1 MRLFILSS
9 REKRTTCI
17 LFTFIDGVGTRCELA
32 VLLQITVG
40 MRSGSNSSSHSCITH
55 TKRTATLDCLS

>member
-1 MRLFILSS
+1 MRLFIFSS

-17 LFTFIDGVGTRCELA
+17 LFTFIDGGWNPCELA

-40 MRSGSNSSSHSCITH
+40 MRSCSTRVV
-55 TKRTATLDCLS
+55 TRV